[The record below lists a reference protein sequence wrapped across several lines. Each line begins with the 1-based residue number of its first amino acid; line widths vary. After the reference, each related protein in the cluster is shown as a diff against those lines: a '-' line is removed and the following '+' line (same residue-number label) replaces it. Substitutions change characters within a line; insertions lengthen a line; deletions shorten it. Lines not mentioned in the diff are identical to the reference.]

1 MNSFCLVV
9 LPLVLFKTEGK
20 KRTKSGKW
28 GQILALTRTK
38 VGIWRQE
45 LVEDRTRDQIE
56 PKVGH
61 TRDISWTWD
70 RMWTKS
76 GGPTLTWSTKNRF
89 ATLGHGSEDR
99 LDCLCI
105 LRRRQLQST
114 PWTRS
119 AASSATRWTL
129 PPTLDISRPT
139 RPTGA
144 TFEFPA
150 QTSFLNHSFQ
160 TASASF
166 HMCTRPAAWARPR
179 RFSRSSARGSRPR
192 SLRQGHS
199 IRLVCRL

>member
-76 GGPTLTWSTKNRF
+76 GGPTLTWSTAIPSLSKSV
-89 ATLGHGSEDR
+89 LSCGSAVSEASPPNW
-99 LDCLCI
+99 I
-105 LRRRQLQST
+105 LYS
-114 PWTRS
+114 S
-119 AASSATRWTL
+119 GGSASSVVPLVSLGRFDWIIENL
-129 PPTLDISRPT
+129 
-139 RPTGA
+139 
-144 TFEFPA
+144 FENLFEILVL
-150 QTSFLNHSFQ
+150 QNIFLKNIF
-160 TASASF
+160 
-166 HMCTRPAAWARPR
+166 
-179 RFSRSSARGSRPR
+179 
-192 SLRQGHS
+192 
-199 IRLVCRL
+199 